1 MKIKKFNKKK
11 GILIWI
17 TGLSGSGKSSIAK
30 KIYPTVIKKIGPT
43 ILINGDDLRKSFKLY
58 GYSSNDRVENALKFS
73 KLFNIITNQNI
84 SILFAAVGMKKK
96 IRLIFK
102 KSIKNY
108 FEIYIEADLK
118 KIKNKKKKKMYKI
131 HKSNIFGQ
139 DIIPEFPKNSDIK
152 INNDL
157 KKNINQL
164 NNDLKNKLN
173 KFKFVF
179 I

>member
-1 MKIKKFNKKK
+1 
-11 GILIWI
+11 
-17 TGLSGSGKSSIAK
+17 
-30 KIYPTVIKKIGPT
+30 
-43 ILINGDDLRKSFKLY
+43 
-58 GYSSNDRVENALKFS
+58 
-73 KLFNIITNQNI
+73 
-84 SILFAAVGMKKK
+84 
-96 IRLIFK
+96 
-102 KSIKNY
+102 
-108 FEIYIEADLK
+108 
-118 KIKNKKKKKMYKI
+118 MYKI